1 MIVTAGAVEDLAVR
15 YVHFFSSVLWW
26 GIMFFM
32 FIIIFPANKDGRYS
46 RLFPRVQKFMKFIAT
61 ISMASGISLLLINT
75 RVTTERLLGTS
86 WGFTILAGAILS
98 AVVYLY
104 IMLPKHD
111 KISLPSSFA
120 LLKPNSPGP
129 TKRPTFPVVGG
140 SQNKLTSK
148 RMRSRLFFIFL
159 TITVGLMMYAS
170 HGFL

>member
-1 MIVTAGAVEDLAVR
+1 MIVTGEAIEDLAIR

-46 RLFPRVQKFMKFIAT
+46 LLFPRVQKFIKIIAT
-61 ISMASGISLLLINT
+61 ISMASGISLLLTNT

-104 IMLPKHD
+104 IMLPKND
-111 KISLPSSFA
+111 KISLSSTSP
-120 LLKPNSPGP
+120 LLTPNSPGP
-129 TKRPTFPVVGG
+129 TKRSIFPIVGG
-140 SQNKLTSK
+140 SQRKLISK
-148 RMRSRLFFIFL
+148 RMRSRILFIFL
-159 TITVGLMMYAS
+159 TITVGLMVYS
-170 HGFL
+170 SEGFP